1 MKLKRM
7 MKRNE
12 FYVALIIVALSVLIQ
27 IKSGQF
33 FTANNMV
40 DLARSLIVPGMMA
53 AGLLMVI
60 ASGNIDVSFPYT
72 AMLCMYFVTKLFAD
86 MNYTGPVLVG
96 FLIAAVMQGTLV
108 SMRENIICLEMSRL
122 MEKLRGLMPQ

>member
-72 AMLCMYFVTKLFAD
+72 ALQ
-86 MNYTGPVLVG
+86 
-96 FLIAAVMQGTLV
+96 I
-108 SMRENIICLEMSRL
+108 
-122 MEKLRGLMPQ
+122 